1 MGIVVKTG
9 EGVEDLAV
17 GDHVGIQVREECLS
31 LLLIF
36 PLFQVY

>member
-1 MGIVVKTG
+1 VGTVVKIG
-9 EGVEDLAV
+9 EGVKEVAV

-36 PLFQVY
+36 LLCQVY